1 MKEKHSKIETA
12 AGRQD
17 DEALSNEALRSRTPG
32 FVWEMKTATANA
44 ANPTPVVSAAEG
56 TLCE

>member
-1 MKEKHSKIETA
+1 MKGKHSKIETA

-17 DEALSNEALRSRTPG
+17 EALSNEALKSRTPG

-44 ANPTPVVSAAEG
+44 ANPTPAVSAAEG